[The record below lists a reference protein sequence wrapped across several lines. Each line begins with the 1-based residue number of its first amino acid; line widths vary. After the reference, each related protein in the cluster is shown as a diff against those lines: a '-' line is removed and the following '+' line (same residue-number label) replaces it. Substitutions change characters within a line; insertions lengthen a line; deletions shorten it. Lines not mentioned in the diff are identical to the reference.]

1 MRLGFVPRL
10 LAVAALVVF
19 PRLVAAQG
27 WQTDF
32 DAARAEAQRL
42 DRPLLVHFWADWCAP
57 CVQMDKTVLNTP
69 EVLGELRTTVVAIK
83 INTDQRQD
91 LANRF
96 GVESLPMDILLE
108 PNGERMIE
116 STGYRP
122 VPEYVAL
129 LRRGVVRQ
137 RELAKARERAAQAP
151 VVPPKPPVGSP
162 PVRPDAIAGNAV
174 DGIEQTRLTAEE
186 RLLPMIDGYCP
197 VSLWE
202 TRKWVKGSSEFKSEF
217 SGQIY
222 QLSSAEAKKA
232 FEENPRRFTP
242 RFLGCDPVIVWES
255 DRAVRGTTRF
265 GAFYDD
271 ELYLFSTPENR
282 DKFKLEPDR
291 YIRTRIV
298 LRPEHIESVTR

>member
-10 LAVAALVVF
+10 LAVVALVVS
-19 PRLVAAQG
+19 AAQVSAAEG

-42 DRPLLVHFWADWCAP
+42 DRPLLVHFWAEWCAP
-57 CVQMDKTVLNTP
+57 CMQMDKTVLNTP
-69 EVLGELRTTVVAIK
+69 EVLAELRTTVVAIK

-91 LANRF
+91 LLARF

-122 VPEYVAL
+122 VPEYVEM
-129 LRRGVVRQ
+129 LRRAAVRQ
-137 RELAKARERAAQAP
+137 RELAKARERAA
-151 VVPPKPPVGSP
+151 KPPVIP
-162 PVRPDAIAGNAV
+162 PDAIAGNAV
-174 DGIEQTRLTAEE
+174 DGVEQARLTAEE

-217 SGQIY
+217 RGQIY
-222 QLSSAEAKKA
+222 HLSSAEAKKT
-232 FEENPRRFTP
+232 FEENPRRYTP

-282 DKFKLEPDR
+282 DKFKDTPDR